1 MVNGAAVLTK
11 ETAPPEVLVAL
22 KLLTALAPPKVKP
35 PTEVVVNKAP
45 LIKPAPDSAIVL
57 VDVKVTLLL
66 APAAM
71 LPVMLIAPVLLTLTL
86 PEPA

>member
-22 KLLTALAPPKVKP
+22 KLLTVFAPPKVNP

-45 LIKPAPDSAIVL
+45 LIKPAPDSEMVL
-57 VDVKVTLLL
+57 VEVKVTLLL
-66 APAAM
+66 APAAR
-71 LPVMLIAPVLLTLTL
+71 LPVMLMAPVLFTLTL
-86 PEPA
+86 PVPA

>member
-1 MVNGAAVLTK
+1 M
-11 ETAPPEVLVAL
+11 LVAL
-22 KLLTALAPPKVKP
+22 KLVIALAPSKVKP

-45 LIKPAPDSAIVL
+45 LIKPAPDSEMVL
-57 VDVKVTLLL
+57 VEVKVTLLL

-86 PEPA
+86 PLPA

>member
-1 MVNGAAVLTK
+1 MVSGAAVLTK
-11 ETAPPEVLVAL
+11 EIAPPDVLVAL
-22 KLLTALAPPKVKP
+22 KLLTAFAPPKVKP

-45 LIKPAPDSAIVL
+45 LIKPAPDSLMVL
-57 VDVKVTLLL
+57 VEVKVTLLL

-86 PEPA
+86 PLPA